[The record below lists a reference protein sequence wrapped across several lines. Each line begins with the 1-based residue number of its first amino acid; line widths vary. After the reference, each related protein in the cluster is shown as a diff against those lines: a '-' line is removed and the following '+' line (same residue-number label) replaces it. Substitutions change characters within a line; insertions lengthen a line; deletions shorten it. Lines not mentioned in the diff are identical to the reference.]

1 MNVSFAKKRF
11 AFRAAVAAAL
21 VLLIVAMSAVC
32 LSACNDDDGP
42 DPAAERAEAVNAL
55 KVNTLAALDAKWA
68 PGLTDADIISLHLE
82 RPGSY
87 IEAALWTEML
97 AEVVSA
103 SRLQTGKIRTAAEF
117 IASDEGRKL
126 FADAAGNLDS
136 AMELV
141 DALGL
146 TSEDVSE
153 LGFDLLC
160 AVVSETRAMYTEVAN
175 RLNAIK
181 DKVLG
186 AGNENIA
193 AAAERAERIVES
205 FGKDEASAA
214 ESVAQTL
221 KALGEAE
228 EGVKTVLA
236 FAYDTERIFG
246 TGESGAGLS
255 AIIGSAAEGEGALA
269 NVSEREM
276 FAWLD
281 GVLAGFEEFGKSMT
295 AEKIASVKAAL
306 ASVRECFQGFAQPVA
321 AVGDVMEWLR
331 VAESF
336 ADEIPT
342 IVSYALSACN
352 VIYERNAEDTYTYDF
367 VRKLRLLAEEEN
379 EELRTVNTYALG
391 AELFLSFAESH
402 DAAELKGWIR
412 DMAKEGTG
420 LKSAL
425 IYAFALMAAQAESD
439 GDVEV
444 TPDLVSMVSVLLT
457 EVFGSLMDET
467 WRKYV
472 LFPEKYENR
481 LRIVS
486 GLVISFAESVNEL
499 NAGGAQVDINV
510 SSSGPYDSEWYAEV
524 MRIREETIRNAGG
537 TDGDALADKAT
548 AVIGEYIDASYARL
562 DELRAAA
569 SVGYITDA
577 DSAEATKLAEEVQSN
592 PIFMVFAFFFMQ
604 K

>member
-1 MNVSFAKKRF
+1 MKAVFGTKKGADALRVLL
-11 AFRAAVAAAL
+11 AAVL
-21 VLLIVAMSAVC
+21 VVLLLASLCA
-32 LSACNDDDGP
+32 LAACNKNEP
-42 DPAAERAEAVNAL
+42 DPAKERADAVTRFETN
-55 KVNTLAALDAKWA
+55 VLAALGEDWTLDVPETLIYMPDCASYLEARRWVSLVAGVLSRSGLQTAK
-68 PGLTDADIISLHLE
+68 ISL
-82 RPGSY
+82 
-87 IEAALWTEML
+87 IADFAASEDGKRLL
-97 AEVVSA
+97 SDAANNADAVLGFVSA
-103 SRLQTGKIRTAAEF
+103 VGF
-117 IASDEGRKL
+117 
-126 FADAAGNLDS
+126 
-136 AMELV
+136 
-141 DALGL
+141 

-153 LGFDLLC
+153 VGFALLR
-160 AVVSETRAMYTEVAN
+160 AVVTDVRGLYIGLAEELEALKGSVVGDGQA
-175 RLNAIK
+175 
-181 DKVLG
+181 D
-186 AGNENIA
+186 IA
-193 AAAERAERIVES
+193 AATERAERVVAS
-205 FGKDEASAA
+205 FGDEDKAEESIADTVAALDEAK
-214 ESVAQTL
+214 EGIGTL
-221 KALGEAE
+221 F
-228 EGVKTVLA
+228 A
-236 FAYDTERIFG
+236 FAYDAERIFG
-246 TGESGAGLS
+246 TGESGEGLS
-255 AIIGSAAEGEGALA
+255 SVLGSVAGGSGALA
-269 NVSEREM
+269 GVSDGEM
-276 FAWLD
+276 LTWLD
-281 GVLAGFEEFGKSMT
+281 GVVSGLREFGASMT
-295 AEKIASVKAAL
+295 EEKTASVKAAL
-306 ASVRECFQGFAQPVA
+306 KSVRECFQGFAQPVA
-321 AVGDVMEWLR
+321 AVGDAMEWLR

-342 IVSYALSACN
+342 IVSYALSACD

-367 VRKLRLLAEEEN
+367 VHKLRLLAEEEN

-444 TPDLVSMVSVLLT
+444 TPDLVSMISVLLT

-569 SVGYITDA
+569 DVGYITDA
-577 DSAEATKLAEEVQSN
+577 DSAEATKLTEEVQSN

>member
-1 MNVSFAKKRF
+1 MGASFAKKRF

-55 KVNTLAALDAKWA
+55 RVNTLAALDAKWT
-68 PGLTDADIISLHLE
+68 PGLTDTEIIGLAS
-82 RPGSY
+82 PGSY

-160 AVVSETRAMYTEVAN
+160 TVVSETRAMYTEVAN

-246 TGESGAGLS
+246 TGESGEGLAGL
-255 AIIGSAAEGEGALA
+255 IGSAAEGEGALA

-306 ASVRECFQGFAQPVA
+306 ASVRECFQGFAQPVE
-321 AVGDVMEWLR
+321 VVRDVMEWLR
-331 VAESF
+331 GAEELLGEVPF
-336 ADEIPT
+336 LTGAIAAATD
-342 IVSYALSACN
+342 
-352 VIYERNAEDTYTYDF
+352 VIYERGEDEGYTYDF
-367 VRKLRLLAEEEN
+367 VRRLKLLAEEEDGTLADIN
-379 EELRTVNTYALG
+379 SYILAGEAI
-391 AELFLSFAESH
+391 LSFAE
-402 DAAELKGWIR
+402 DYGAQAVKDELKQLAENGGE
-412 DMAKEGTG
+412 MTS
-420 LKSAL
+420 LV
-425 IYAFALMAAQAESD
+425 IYAMALMFEASEQEGEDIEFTDDIAALA
-439 GDVEV
+439 VA
-444 TPDLVSMVSVLLT
+444 LLT
-457 EVFGSLMDET
+457 EVMGSATET
-467 WRKYV
+467 AWNNYV
-472 LFPEKYENR
+472 SDPEKYQNR
-481 LRIVS
+481 LRIFS
-486 GLVISFAESVNEL
+486 GMVLGFAEVLNE
-499 NAGGAQVDINV
+499 NIAAHGGTRVDINV
-510 SSSGPYDSEWYAEV
+510 TSDGPYTAEWYAEV
-524 MRIREETIRNAGG
+524 VRIRRETIERAG
-537 TDGDALADKAT
+537 TFTEGDALSSV
-548 AVIGEYIDASYARL
+548 AVGIIGEYVDKCYASLPDIERAVSAGWVEDAESEEAKL
-562 DELRAAA
+562 VTEMAAN
-569 SVGYITDA
+569 
-577 DSAEATKLAEEVQSN
+577 N
-592 PIFMVFAFFFMQ
+592 PIFMLLAMFM
-604 K
+604 

>member
-1 MNVSFAKKRF
+1 MKAVFGTKKGADALRVLL
-11 AFRAAVAAAL
+11 AAVL
-21 VLLIVAMSAVC
+21 VVLLLASLCA
-32 LSACNDDDGP
+32 LAACNKNEP
-42 DPAAERAEAVNAL
+42 DPAKERADAVTRL
-55 KVNTLAALDAKWA
+55 ETNTLAALGEDWTLDVPRETLIRMPDCASYLEARRWVSLVAGVLSRSGVQTAK
-68 PGLTDADIISLHLE
+68 ISL
-82 RPGSY
+82 
-87 IEAALWTEML
+87 IADFAASEDGKRLL
-97 AEVVSA
+97 SDAANNADAVLGFVSA
-103 SRLQTGKIRTAAEF
+103 VGF
-117 IASDEGRKL
+117 
-126 FADAAGNLDS
+126 
-136 AMELV
+136 
-141 DALGL
+141 

-153 LGFDLLC
+153 VGFALLR
-160 AVVSETRAMYTEVAN
+160 AVVTDVRELYVGLAEELEALKGSVVGDGQA
-175 RLNAIK
+175 
-181 DKVLG
+181 D
-186 AGNENIA
+186 IA
-193 AAAERAERIVES
+193 AATERAERVVAS
-205 FGKDEASAA
+205 FGDEDKAEESIADTVAALDEAK
-214 ESVAQTL
+214 EGIGTL
-221 KALGEAE
+221 F
-228 EGVKTVLA
+228 A
-236 FAYDTERIFG
+236 FAYDAERIFG
-246 TGESGAGLS
+246 TGESGEGLS
-255 AIIGSAAEGEGALA
+255 SVLGSAAGGSGALA
-269 NVSEREM
+269 GVSDGEM
-276 FAWLD
+276 LTWLD
-281 GVLAGFEEFGKSMT
+281 GVVSGLREFGASMT
-295 AEKIASVKAAL
+295 EEKTASVKAAL
-306 ASVRECFQGFAQPVA
+306 KSVRECFQGFAQPVA
-321 AVGDVMEWLR
+321 AVGDAMEWLR

-342 IVSYALSACN
+342 IVSYALSACD

-367 VRKLRLLAEEEN
+367 VHKLRLLAEEED

-391 AELFLSFAESH
+391 AELFLSFAKSH
-402 DAAELKGWIR
+402 NAAELKGWIR

-444 TPDLVSMVSVLLT
+444 TPDLVSMISVLLT

-467 WRKYV
+467 WRRYV

>member
-1 MNVSFAKKRF
+1 MKAVFGTKKGADALRVLL
-11 AFRAAVAAAL
+11 AAVL
-21 VLLIVAMSAVC
+21 VVLLLASLCA
-32 LSACNDDDGP
+32 LAACNKNEP
-42 DPAAERAEAVNAL
+42 DPAKERADAVTRL
-55 KVNTLAALDAKWA
+55 ETNTLAALGEDWTPDVPRETLIRMPDCASYLEARRWVSLVAEVLSRSGLQTAK
-68 PGLTDADIISLHLE
+68 ISL
-82 RPGSY
+82 
-87 IEAALWTEML
+87 IADFAASEDGKRLL
-97 AEVVSA
+97 SDAANNADAVLGFVSA
-103 SRLQTGKIRTAAEF
+103 VGF
-117 IASDEGRKL
+117 
-126 FADAAGNLDS
+126 
-136 AMELV
+136 
-141 DALGL
+141 

-153 LGFDLLC
+153 VGFELLR
-160 AVVSETRAMYTEVAN
+160 AVVTDVRELYVGLAEELEALKGSVVGDGQA
-175 RLNAIK
+175 
-181 DKVLG
+181 D
-186 AGNENIA
+186 IA
-193 AAAERAERIVES
+193 AATERAERVVAS
-205 FGKDEASAA
+205 FGDEDKAEESIADTVAALDEAK
-214 ESVAQTL
+214 EGIGTL
-221 KALGEAE
+221 F
-228 EGVKTVLA
+228 A
-236 FAYDTERIFG
+236 FAYDAERIFG
-246 TGESGAGLS
+246 TGESGEGLS
-255 AIIGSAAEGEGALA
+255 SVLGSAAGGSGALA
-269 NVSEREM
+269 GVSDGEM
-276 FAWLD
+276 LTWLD
-281 GVLAGFEEFGKSMT
+281 GMVSGLREFGASMT
-295 AEKIASVKAAL
+295 EEKTASVKAAL
-306 ASVRECFQGFAQPVA
+306 KSVRECFQGFAQPVA
-321 AVGDVMEWLR
+321 AVGDAMEWLR

-367 VRKLRLLAEEEN
+367 VHKLRLLAEEED

-391 AELFLSFAESH
+391 AELFLSFAERH

-444 TPDLVSMVSVLLT
+444 TPDLVSMISVLLT

-499 NAGGAQVDINV
+499 NAGGAQVEINV

-569 SVGYITDA
+569 GVGYITDA
-577 DSAEATKLAEEVQSN
+577 DSAEATRLAEEVQSN

>member
-1 MNVSFAKKRF
+1 MKAVFGTKKGADALRVLL
-11 AFRAAVAAAL
+11 AAVL
-21 VLLIVAMSAVC
+21 VVLLLASLCA
-32 LSACNDDDGP
+32 LAACNKNEP
-42 DPAAERAEAVNAL
+42 DPAKERADAVTGFETN
-55 KVNTLAALDAKWA
+55 VLAALGEDWTPDVPRETLIRMPDCASYLEARRWVSLVAGVLSRSGLQTAK
-68 PGLTDADIISLHLE
+68 ISL
-82 RPGSY
+82 
-87 IEAALWTEML
+87 IADFAASEDGKRLL
-97 AEVVSA
+97 SDAANNADAVLGFVSA
-103 SRLQTGKIRTAAEF
+103 VGF
-117 IASDEGRKL
+117 
-126 FADAAGNLDS
+126 
-136 AMELV
+136 
-141 DALGL
+141 

-153 LGFDLLC
+153 VGFELLR
-160 AVVSETRAMYTEVAN
+160 AVVTDVRELYIGLAEELEALKGSVVG
-175 RLNAIK
+175 
-181 DKVLG
+181 DG
-186 AGNENIA
+186 QDDIA
-193 AAAERAERIVES
+193 AATERAERVVAS
-205 FGKDEASAA
+205 FGDEDKAEESIADTVAALDEAK
-214 ESVAQTL
+214 EGIGTL
-221 KALGEAE
+221 F
-228 EGVKTVLA
+228 A
-236 FAYDTERIFG
+236 FAYDAERIFG
-246 TGESGAGLS
+246 TGESGEGLS
-255 AIIGSAAEGEGALA
+255 SVLGSVAGGSGALA
-269 NVSEREM
+269 GVSDGEM
-276 FAWLD
+276 LTWLD
-281 GVLAGFEEFGKSMT
+281 GMVSGLREFGASMT
-295 AEKIASVKAAL
+295 EEKTASVKAAL
-306 ASVRECFQGFAQPVA
+306 KSVRECFQGFAQPVA

-342 IVSYALSACN
+342 IVSYALSACD

-367 VRKLRLLAEEEN
+367 VHKLRLLAEEED

-548 AVIGEYIDASYARL
+548 AVIGEYIDASYARR

>member
-1 MNVSFAKKRF
+1 MKAVFGTKKGADALRVLL
-11 AFRAAVAAAL
+11 AAVL
-21 VLLIVAMSAVC
+21 VVLLLASLCA
-32 LSACNDDDGP
+32 LAACNKNEP
-42 DPAAERAEAVNAL
+42 DPAKERADAVTRLETN
-55 KVNTLAALDAKWA
+55 VLAALGEDWTPDVPRETLIRMPDCASYLEARRWVSLVAGVLSRSGLQTAK
-68 PGLTDADIISLHLE
+68 ISL
-82 RPGSY
+82 
-87 IEAALWTEML
+87 IADFAASEDGKRLL
-97 AEVVSA
+97 SDAANNADAVLGFVSA
-103 SRLQTGKIRTAAEF
+103 VGF
-117 IASDEGRKL
+117 
-126 FADAAGNLDS
+126 
-136 AMELV
+136 
-141 DALGL
+141 

-153 LGFDLLC
+153 VGFALLR
-160 AVVSETRAMYTEVAN
+160 AVVTDVRELYVGLAEELEALKGSVVGDGQA
-175 RLNAIK
+175 
-181 DKVLG
+181 D
-186 AGNENIA
+186 IA
-193 AAAERAERIVES
+193 AATERAERVVAS
-205 FGKDEASAA
+205 FGDEDKAEESIADTVAALDEAK
-214 ESVAQTL
+214 EGIGTL
-221 KALGEAE
+221 F
-228 EGVKTVLA
+228 A
-236 FAYDTERIFG
+236 FAYDAERIFG
-246 TGESGAGLS
+246 TGESGEGLS
-255 AIIGSAAEGEGALA
+255 SVLGSAAGGSGALA
-269 NVSEREM
+269 GVSDGEM
-276 FAWLD
+276 LTWLD
-281 GVLAGFEEFGKSMT
+281 GMVNGLREFGASMT
-295 AEKIASVKAAL
+295 EEKTASVKAAL
-306 ASVRECFQGFAQPVA
+306 KSVRECFQGFAQPVA

-342 IVSYALSACN
+342 IVSYALSACD

-367 VRKLRLLAEEEN
+367 VHKLRLLAEEED

-391 AELFLSFAESH
+391 AELFLSFAVSH

-444 TPDLVSMVSVLLT
+444 TPDLVSMISVLLT

-577 DSAEATKLAEEVQSN
+577 DSAEATKLVEEVQSN

>member
-1 MNVSFAKKRF
+1 MKAVFGTKKGADALRVLL
-11 AFRAAVAAAL
+11 AAVL
-21 VLLIVAMSAVC
+21 VVLLLASLCA
-32 LSACNDDDGP
+32 LAACNKNEP
-42 DPAAERAEAVNAL
+42 DPAKERADAVTRL
-55 KVNTLAALDAKWA
+55 ETNTLAALGEDWTPDVPRETLIRMPDCASYLEARRWVSLVAGVLSRSGVQTAK
-68 PGLTDADIISLHLE
+68 ISL
-82 RPGSY
+82 
-87 IEAALWTEML
+87 IADFAASEDGKRLL
-97 AEVVSA
+97 SDAANNADAVLGFVSA
-103 SRLQTGKIRTAAEF
+103 VGF
-117 IASDEGRKL
+117 
-126 FADAAGNLDS
+126 
-136 AMELV
+136 
-141 DALGL
+141 

-153 LGFDLLC
+153 VGFALLR
-160 AVVSETRAMYTEVAN
+160 AVVTDVRELYVGLAEELEALRGSVVGDGQA
-175 RLNAIK
+175 
-181 DKVLG
+181 D
-186 AGNENIA
+186 IA
-193 AAAERAERIVES
+193 AATERAERVVAS
-205 FGKDEASAA
+205 FGDEDKAEESIADTVAALDEAK
-214 ESVAQTL
+214 EGIGTL
-221 KALGEAE
+221 F
-228 EGVKTVLA
+228 A
-236 FAYDTERIFG
+236 FAYDAERIFG
-246 TGESGAGLS
+246 TGESGEGLS
-255 AIIGSAAEGEGALA
+255 SVLGSAAGGSGALA
-269 NVSEREM
+269 GVSDGEM
-276 FAWLD
+276 LTWLD
-281 GVLAGFEEFGKSMT
+281 GMVGGLREFGASMT
-295 AEKIASVKAAL
+295 EEKTASVKAAL
-306 ASVRECFQGFAQPVA
+306 KSVRECFQGFAQPVA

-342 IVSYALSACN
+342 IVSYALSACD

-367 VRKLRLLAEEEN
+367 VRKLRMLAEEED

-391 AELFLSFAESH
+391 AELFLSFAERH

-499 NAGGAQVDINV
+499 NAGGAQVEINV
-510 SSSGPYDSEWYAEV
+510 SSSGPYDPEWYAEV

>member
-1 MNVSFAKKRF
+1 MGASFAKKRF

-55 KVNTLAALDAKWA
+55 RVNTLAALDAKWA
-68 PGLTDADIISLHLE
+68 PGFTDAEIIGLAS
-82 RPGSY
+82 PGSY
-87 IEAALWTEML
+87 IEAVLWTEML

-117 IASDEGRKL
+117 IASDEGKKL
-126 FADAAGNLDS
+126 FADAEGNLDS

-193 AAAERAERIVES
+193 AAAERAERIVAS
-205 FGKDEASAA
+205 FGKDEATAA

-246 TGESGAGLS
+246 TGESGEGLS
-255 AIIGSAAEGEGALA
+255 SVLGSAAGGSGALA
-269 NVSEREM
+269 GVSDGEM
-276 FAWLD
+276 LTWLD
-281 GVLAGFEEFGKSMT
+281 GMVGGLREFGASMT
-295 AEKIASVKAAL
+295 EEKTASVKAAL
-306 ASVRECFQGFAQPVA
+306 KSVRECFQGFAQPVA

-342 IVSYALSACN
+342 IVSYALSACD

-367 VRKLRLLAEEEN
+367 VRKLRLLAEEED

-402 DAAELKGWIR
+402 NAAELKGWIR
-412 DMAKEGTG
+412 DMAKEGTD

-425 IYAFALMAAQAESD
+425 IYAFALMAAQAESE

-569 SVGYITDA
+569 DVGYITDA

>member
-1 MNVSFAKKRF
+1 MKAVFGTKKGADALRVLL
-11 AFRAAVAAAL
+11 AAVL
-21 VLLIVAMSAVC
+21 VVLLLASLCA
-32 LSACNDDDGP
+32 LAACNKNEP
-42 DPAAERAEAVNAL
+42 DPAKERADAVTRL
-55 KVNTLAALDAKWA
+55 ETNTLAALGEDWTPDVPRETLIRMPDCASYLEARRWVSLVAGVLSRSGLQTAK
-68 PGLTDADIISLHLE
+68 ISL
-82 RPGSY
+82 
-87 IEAALWTEML
+87 IADFAASEDGKRLL
-97 AEVVSA
+97 SDAANNADAVLGFVSA
-103 SRLQTGKIRTAAEF
+103 VGF
-117 IASDEGRKL
+117 
-126 FADAAGNLDS
+126 
-136 AMELV
+136 
-141 DALGL
+141 

-153 LGFDLLC
+153 VGFELLR
-160 AVVSETRAMYTEVAN
+160 AVVTDVRELYVGLAEELEALKGSVVGDGQA
-175 RLNAIK
+175 
-181 DKVLG
+181 D
-186 AGNENIA
+186 IA
-193 AAAERAERIVES
+193 AATERAERVVAS
-205 FGKDEASAA
+205 FGDEDKAEESIADTVAALDEAK
-214 ESVAQTL
+214 EGIGTL
-221 KALGEAE
+221 F
-228 EGVKTVLA
+228 A
-236 FAYDTERIFG
+236 FAYDAERIFG
-246 TGESGAGLS
+246 TGESGEGLS
-255 AIIGSAAEGEGALA
+255 SVLGSAAGGSGALA
-269 NVSEREM
+269 GVSDGEM
-276 FAWLD
+276 LTWLD
-281 GVLAGFEEFGKSMT
+281 GMVSGLREFGASMT
-295 AEKIASVKAAL
+295 EEKTASVKAAL
-306 ASVRECFQGFAQPVA
+306 KSVRECFQGFAQPVA

-367 VRKLRLLAEEEN
+367 VRKLRLLAEEED

-402 DAAELKGWIR
+402 NAAELKGWIR

-444 TPDLVSMVSVLLT
+444 TPDLVSMISVLLT

-524 MRIREETIRNAGG
+524 MRIREETTRNAGG

-577 DSAEATKLAEEVQSN
+577 DSAEATKLTEEVQSN

>member
-1 MNVSFAKKRF
+1 MKAVFGTKKGAD
-11 AFRAAVAAAL
+11 AFRVLLAAVL
-21 VLLIVAMSAVC
+21 VVLLLASLCA
-32 LSACNDDDGP
+32 LAACNKNEP
-42 DPAAERAEAVNAL
+42 DPAKERADAVTRL
-55 KVNTLAALDAKWA
+55 ETNTLAALGEGWTPDVPHETLIRMPDCASYLEARRWVSLVAEVLSRSGLQTAK
-68 PGLTDADIISLHLE
+68 ISL
-82 RPGSY
+82 
-87 IEAALWTEML
+87 IADFAASEDGKRLL
-97 AEVVSA
+97 SDAANNADAVLGFVSA
-103 SRLQTGKIRTAAEF
+103 VGF
-117 IASDEGRKL
+117 
-126 FADAAGNLDS
+126 
-136 AMELV
+136 
-141 DALGL
+141 

-153 LGFDLLC
+153 VGFALLR
-160 AVVSETRAMYTEVAN
+160 AVVTDVRELYVGLAEELEALKGSVIGDGQA
-175 RLNAIK
+175 
-181 DKVLG
+181 D
-186 AGNENIA
+186 IA
-193 AAAERAERIVES
+193 AATERAERVVAS
-205 FGKDEASAA
+205 FGDEDKAEESIADTVAALDEAK
-214 ESVAQTL
+214 EGIGTL
-221 KALGEAE
+221 F
-228 EGVKTVLA
+228 A
-236 FAYDTERIFG
+236 FAYDAERIFG
-246 TGESGAGLS
+246 TGESGEGLS
-255 AIIGSAAEGEGALA
+255 SVLGSAAGGSGALA
-269 NVSEREM
+269 GVSDGEM
-276 FAWLD
+276 LTWLD
-281 GVLAGFEEFGKSMT
+281 GVVSGLREFGASMT
-295 AEKIASVKAAL
+295 EEKTASVKAAL
-306 ASVRECFQGFAQPVA
+306 KSVRECFAGSAQPVGVVSDA
-321 AVGDVMEWLR
+321 MEWLR

-342 IVSYALSACN
+342 IVSYALSACD

-367 VRKLRLLAEEEN
+367 VRKLRLLAEEED

-425 IYAFALMAAQAESD
+425 IYAFALMAAQAESE

>member
-1 MNVSFAKKRF
+1 MKAVFGTKKSADALRVLL
-11 AFRAAVAAAL
+11 AAVL
-21 VLLIVAMSAVC
+21 VVLLLASLCA
-32 LSACNDDDGP
+32 LAACNKNEP
-42 DPAAERAEAVNAL
+42 DPAKERADAVTRL
-55 KVNTLAALDAKWA
+55 ETNTLAALGENWTPDVPRETLIRMPDCASYLEARRWVSLVAGVLSRSGVQTAK
-68 PGLTDADIISLHLE
+68 ISL
-82 RPGSY
+82 
-87 IEAALWTEML
+87 IADFAASEDGKRLL
-97 AEVVSA
+97 SDAANNADAVLGFVSA
-103 SRLQTGKIRTAAEF
+103 VGF
-117 IASDEGRKL
+117 
-126 FADAAGNLDS
+126 
-136 AMELV
+136 
-141 DALGL
+141 

-153 LGFDLLC
+153 VGFALLR
-160 AVVSETRAMYTEVAN
+160 AVVTDVRELYVGLAEELEALKGSVVGDGQA
-175 RLNAIK
+175 
-181 DKVLG
+181 D
-186 AGNENIA
+186 IA
-193 AAAERAERIVES
+193 AATERAERVVAS
-205 FGKDEASAA
+205 FGDEDKAEESIADTVAALDEAK
-214 ESVAQTL
+214 EGIGTL
-221 KALGEAE
+221 F
-228 EGVKTVLA
+228 A
-236 FAYDTERIFG
+236 FAYDAERIFG
-246 TGESGAGLS
+246 TGESGEGLS
-255 AIIGSAAEGEGALA
+255 SVLGSAAGGSGALA
-269 NVSEREM
+269 GVSDGEM
-276 FAWLD
+276 LTWLD
-281 GVLAGFEEFGKSMT
+281 GMVGGLREFGASMT
-295 AEKIASVKAAL
+295 EEKTASVKAAL
-306 ASVRECFQGFAQPVA
+306 KSVRECFQGFAQPVA
-321 AVGDVMEWLR
+321 AVGDAMEWLR

-342 IVSYALSACN
+342 IVSYALSACD

-367 VRKLRLLAEEEN
+367 VHKLRLLAEEED

-391 AELFLSFAESH
+391 AELFLSFAVSH

-444 TPDLVSMVSVLLT
+444 TPDLVSMISVLLT

-537 TDGDALADKAT
+537 TDGEALADKAT

>member
-1 MNVSFAKKRF
+1 MKAVFGTKKGADALRVLL
-11 AFRAAVAAAL
+11 AAVL
-21 VLLIVAMSAVC
+21 VVLLLASLCA
-32 LSACNDDDGP
+32 LAACNKNKP
-42 DPAAERAEAVNAL
+42 DPAKERADAVTRL
-55 KVNTLAALDAKWA
+55 ETNTLAALGEGWTPDVPRETLIRMPDCASYLEARRWVSLVAGVLSRSGLQTAK
-68 PGLTDADIISLHLE
+68 ISL
-82 RPGSY
+82 
-87 IEAALWTEML
+87 IADFAASEDGKRLL
-97 AEVVSA
+97 SDAANNADAVLGFVSA
-103 SRLQTGKIRTAAEF
+103 VGF
-117 IASDEGRKL
+117 
-126 FADAAGNLDS
+126 
-136 AMELV
+136 
-141 DALGL
+141 

-153 LGFDLLC
+153 VGFALLR
-160 AVVSETRAMYTEVAN
+160 AVVTDVRELYVGLAEELEALKGSVVG
-175 RLNAIK
+175 
-181 DKVLG
+181 DG
-186 AGNENIA
+186 QDDIA
-193 AAAERAERIVES
+193 AATERAERVVAS
-205 FGKDEASAA
+205 FGDEDKAEESIADTVAALDEAK
-214 ESVAQTL
+214 EGIGTL
-221 KALGEAE
+221 F
-228 EGVKTVLA
+228 A
-236 FAYDTERIFG
+236 FAYDAERIFG
-246 TGESGAGLS
+246 TGESGEGLS
-255 AIIGSAAEGEGALA
+255 SVLGSAAGGSGALA
-269 NVSEREM
+269 GVSDGEM
-276 FAWLD
+276 LTWLD
-281 GVLAGFEEFGKSMT
+281 GMVSGLREFGASMT
-295 AEKIASVKAAL
+295 EEKTASVKAAL
-306 ASVRECFQGFAQPVA
+306 KSVRECFQGFAQPVA

-367 VRKLRLLAEEEN
+367 VHKLRLLAEEED

-391 AELFLSFAESH
+391 AELFLSFADSH
-402 DAAELKGWIR
+402 NAAELKGWIR
-412 DMAKEGTG
+412 GMAKEGTG

-425 IYAFALMAAQAESD
+425 IYAFALMAAQAESE

>member
-1 MNVSFAKKRF
+1 MKAVFGTKKGADALRVLL
-11 AFRAAVAAAL
+11 AAVL
-21 VLLIVAMSAVC
+21 VVLLLASLCA
-32 LSACNDDDGP
+32 LAACNKNEP
-42 DPAAERAEAVNAL
+42 DPAKERADAVTRL
-55 KVNTLAALDAKWA
+55 ETNTLAALGEGWTPDVPRETLIRMPDCASYLEARRWV
-68 PGLTDADIISLHLE
+68 SLVAGVL
-82 RPGSY
+82 
-87 IEAALWTEML
+87 
-97 AEVVSA
+97 
-103 SRLQTGKIRTAAEF
+103 SRSGLQTAKIGLIADFAASEDGKRLLSDAANN
-117 IASDEGRKL
+117 
-126 FADAAGNLDS
+126 ADAALGFVS
-136 AMELV
+136 AV
-141 DALGL
+141 GF

-153 LGFDLLC
+153 VGFELLR
-160 AVVSETRAMYTEVAN
+160 AVVTDVRELYVGLAEELEALKGSVVGDGQA
-175 RLNAIK
+175 
-181 DKVLG
+181 D
-186 AGNENIA
+186 IA
-193 AAAERAERIVES
+193 AATERAERVVAS
-205 FGKDEASAA
+205 FGDEDKAEESIADTVAALDEAK
-214 ESVAQTL
+214 EGIGTL
-221 KALGEAE
+221 F
-228 EGVKTVLA
+228 A
-236 FAYDTERIFG
+236 FAYDAERIFG
-246 TGESGAGLS
+246 TGESGEGLS
-255 AIIGSAAEGEGALA
+255 SVLGSAAGGSGALA
-269 NVSEREM
+269 GVSDGEM
-276 FAWLD
+276 LTWLD
-281 GVLAGFEEFGKSMT
+281 GMVSGLREFGASMT
-295 AEKIASVKAAL
+295 EEKTASVKAAL
-306 ASVRECFQGFAQPVA
+306 KSVRECFQGFAQPVA

-342 IVSYALSACN
+342 IVSYALSACD

-367 VRKLRLLAEEEN
+367 VHKLRLLAEEEN

-391 AELFLSFAESH
+391 AELFLSFAENH

-444 TPDLVSMVSVLLT
+444 TPDLVSMISVLLT

-499 NAGGAQVDINV
+499 NAGGAQVEINV

>member
-1 MNVSFAKKRF
+1 MKAVFGTKKGADALRVML
-11 AFRAAVAAAL
+11 AAVL
-21 VLLIVAMSAVC
+21 VVLLLASLCA
-32 LSACNDDDGP
+32 LAACNKNEP
-42 DPAAERAEAVNAL
+42 DPAKERADAVTRL
-55 KVNTLAALDAKWA
+55 ETNTLAALGEGWTPDVPRETLIRMPDCASYLEARRWVSLVAEVLSRSGLQTAK
-68 PGLTDADIISLHLE
+68 ISL
-82 RPGSY
+82 
-87 IEAALWTEML
+87 IADFAASEDGKRLL
-97 AEVVSA
+97 SDAANNADAVLGFVSA
-103 SRLQTGKIRTAAEF
+103 VGF
-117 IASDEGRKL
+117 
-126 FADAAGNLDS
+126 
-136 AMELV
+136 
-141 DALGL
+141 

-153 LGFDLLC
+153 VGFALLR
-160 AVVSETRAMYTEVAN
+160 AVVTDVRELYVGLAEELEALRGSVVGDGQA
-175 RLNAIK
+175 
-181 DKVLG
+181 D
-186 AGNENIA
+186 IA
-193 AAAERAERIVES
+193 AATERAERVVAS
-205 FGKDEASAA
+205 FGDEDKAEESIADTVAALDEAK
-214 ESVAQTL
+214 EGIGTL
-221 KALGEAE
+221 F
-228 EGVKTVLA
+228 A
-236 FAYDTERIFG
+236 FAYDAERIFG
-246 TGESGAGLS
+246 TGESGEGLS
-255 AIIGSAAEGEGALA
+255 SILGSAAGGSGALA
-269 NVSEREM
+269 GVSDGEM
-276 FAWLD
+276 LTWLD
-281 GVLAGFEEFGKSMT
+281 GMVGGLREFGASMT
-295 AEKIASVKAAL
+295 EEKTASVKAAL
-306 ASVRECFQGFAQPVA
+306 KSVRECFQGFAQPVA
-321 AVGDVMEWLR
+321 AVGDAMEWLR

-342 IVSYALSACN
+342 IVSYALSACD
-352 VIYERNAEDTYTYDF
+352 VIYERNAEGTYDF
-367 VRKLRLLAEEEN
+367 VRKLRLLAGEED

-391 AELFLSFAESH
+391 AELFLSFAERH

-444 TPDLVSMVSVLLT
+444 TPDLVSMISVLLT

-499 NAGGAQVDINV
+499 NAGGAQVEINV

-577 DSAEATKLAEEVQSN
+577 DSAEATKLVEEVQSN

>member
-1 MNVSFAKKRF
+1 MKAVFGTKKGADALRVLL
-11 AFRAAVAAAL
+11 AAVL
-21 VLLIVAMSAVC
+21 VVLLLASLCA
-32 LSACNDDDGP
+32 LAACNKNEP
-42 DPAAERAEAVNAL
+42 DPAKERADAVTRL
-55 KVNTLAALDAKWA
+55 ETNTLAALGEGWTPDVPREKLIRMPDCASYLEARRWVSLVAGVLSRSGLQTAK
-68 PGLTDADIISLHLE
+68 ISL
-82 RPGSY
+82 
-87 IEAALWTEML
+87 IADFAASEDGKRLL
-97 AEVVSA
+97 SDAANNADAVLGFVSA
-103 SRLQTGKIRTAAEF
+103 VGF
-117 IASDEGRKL
+117 
-126 FADAAGNLDS
+126 
-136 AMELV
+136 
-141 DALGL
+141 

-153 LGFDLLC
+153 VGFALLR
-160 AVVSETRAMYTEVAN
+160 AVVTDVRELYVGLAEELEALKGSVVGDGQA
-175 RLNAIK
+175 
-181 DKVLG
+181 D
-186 AGNENIA
+186 IA
-193 AAAERAERIVES
+193 AATERAERVVAS
-205 FGKDEASAA
+205 FGDEDKAEESIADTVAALDEAK
-214 ESVAQTL
+214 EGIGTL
-221 KALGEAE
+221 F
-228 EGVKTVLA
+228 A
-236 FAYDTERIFG
+236 FAYDAERIFG
-246 TGESGAGLS
+246 TGESGEGLS
-255 AIIGSAAEGEGALA
+255 SVLGSAAGGSGALA
-269 NVSEREM
+269 GVSDGEM
-276 FAWLD
+276 LTWLD
-281 GVLAGFEEFGKSMT
+281 GMVSGLREFGASMT
-295 AEKIASVKAAL
+295 EEKTASVKAAL
-306 ASVRECFQGFAQPVA
+306 KSVRECFQGFAQPVA
-321 AVGDVMEWLR
+321 AVGDAMEWLR

-342 IVSYALSACN
+342 IVSYALSACD
-352 VIYERNAEDTYTYDF
+352 VIYERNAEGTYDF
-367 VRKLRLLAEEEN
+367 VRKLRLLAEEED

-425 IYAFALMAAQAESD
+425 IYAFALMAAQAESE

-444 TPDLVSMVSVLLT
+444 TPDLVSMISVLLT

-499 NAGGAQVDINV
+499 NAGGAQVEINV

-548 AVIGEYIDASYARL
+548 AVIGEYIDASYARR

-577 DSAEATKLAEEVQSN
+577 DSAEATKLVEEVQSN

>member
-42 DPAAERAEAVNAL
+42 DPVAERAEAVNAL

-68 PGLTDADIISLHLE
+68 PGLTDTEIIGLAS
-82 RPGSY
+82 PGSY
-87 IEAALWTEML
+87 IEATLWTEML

-175 RLNAIK
+175 RLNVIK

-205 FGKDEASAA
+205 FGKDEATAA

-246 TGESGAGLS
+246 TGESGAGL
-255 AIIGSAAEGEGALA
+255 AGLIGSAAEGEGALA

-321 AVGDVMEWLR
+321 AVGDMMEWLR

-342 IVSYALSACN
+342 IVSYALSACD

-367 VRKLRLLAEEEN
+367 VHKLRLLAEEEN

-391 AELFLSFAESH
+391 AELFLSFAVSH

-425 IYAFALMAAQAESD
+425 IYAFALMAAQAESE

>member
-1 MNVSFAKKRF
+1 MKAVFGTKKGADALRVL
-11 AFRAAVAAAL
+11 RAAVL
-21 VLLIVAMSAVC
+21 VVLLLASLCA
-32 LSACNDDDGP
+32 LAACNKNEP
-42 DPAAERAEAVNAL
+42 DPAKERADAVTRL
-55 KVNTLAALDAKWA
+55 ETNTLAALGEDWTPDVPRETLIRMPDCASYLEARRWVSLVAGVLSRSGLQTAK
-68 PGLTDADIISLHLE
+68 ISL
-82 RPGSY
+82 
-87 IEAALWTEML
+87 IADFAASEDGKRLL
-97 AEVVSA
+97 SDAANNADAVLGFVSA
-103 SRLQTGKIRTAAEF
+103 VGF
-117 IASDEGRKL
+117 
-126 FADAAGNLDS
+126 
-136 AMELV
+136 
-141 DALGL
+141 

-153 LGFDLLC
+153 VGFALLR
-160 AVVSETRAMYTEVAN
+160 AVVTDVRGLYIGLAEELEALKGSVVG
-175 RLNAIK
+175 
-181 DKVLG
+181 DG
-186 AGNENIA
+186 QDDIA
-193 AAAERAERIVES
+193 AATERAERVVAS
-205 FGKDEASAA
+205 FGDEDKAEESIADTVAALDEAKEGIS
-214 ESVAQTL
+214 TL
-221 KALGEAE
+221 F
-228 EGVKTVLA
+228 A
-236 FAYDTERIFG
+236 FAYDAERIFG
-246 TGESGAGLS
+246 TGESGEGLS
-255 AIIGSAAEGEGALA
+255 SVLGSAAGGSGALA
-269 NVSEREM
+269 GVSDGEM
-276 FAWLD
+276 LTWLD
-281 GVLAGFEEFGKSMT
+281 GMVSGLREFGASMT
-295 AEKIASVKAAL
+295 EEKTASVKAAL
-306 ASVRECFQGFAQPVA
+306 KSVRECFQGFAQPVA
-321 AVGDVMEWLR
+321 AVGDAMEWLR

-367 VRKLRLLAEEEN
+367 VRKLRLLAEEEDD
-379 EELRTVNTYALG
+379 ELRTVNTYALG

-402 DAAELKGWIR
+402 NAAELKGWIR

-444 TPDLVSMVSVLLT
+444 TPDLVSMISVLLT

-499 NAGGAQVDINV
+499 NAGGAQVEINV

>member
-1 MNVSFAKKRF
+1 MKAVFGTKKGADALRVLL
-11 AFRAAVAAAL
+11 AAVL
-21 VLLIVAMSAVC
+21 VVLLLASLCA
-32 LSACNDDDGP
+32 LAACNKNEP
-42 DPAAERAEAVNAL
+42 DPAKERADAVTRL
-55 KVNTLAALDAKWA
+55 ETNTLAALGEGWTPDVPRETLIRMPDCASYLEARRWVSLVAGVLSRSGLQTAK
-68 PGLTDADIISLHLE
+68 ISL
-82 RPGSY
+82 
-87 IEAALWTEML
+87 IADFAASEDGKRLL
-97 AEVVSA
+97 SDAANNADAVLGFVSA
-103 SRLQTGKIRTAAEF
+103 VGF
-117 IASDEGRKL
+117 
-126 FADAAGNLDS
+126 
-136 AMELV
+136 
-141 DALGL
+141 

-153 LGFDLLC
+153 VGFALLR
-160 AVVSETRAMYTEVAN
+160 AVVTDVRELYVGLAEELEALKGSVVGDGQA
-175 RLNAIK
+175 
-181 DKVLG
+181 D
-186 AGNENIA
+186 IA
-193 AAAERAERIVES
+193 AATERAERVVAS
-205 FGKDEASAA
+205 FGDEDKAEESIADTVAALDEAK
-214 ESVAQTL
+214 EGIGTL
-221 KALGEAE
+221 F
-228 EGVKTVLA
+228 A
-236 FAYDTERIFG
+236 FAYDAERIFG
-246 TGESGAGLS
+246 TGESGEGLS
-255 AIIGSAAEGEGALA
+255 SVLGSAAGGSGALA
-269 NVSEREM
+269 GVSDGEM
-276 FAWLD
+276 LTWLD
-281 GVLAGFEEFGKSMT
+281 GMVSGLREFGASMT
-295 AEKIASVKAAL
+295 EEKTASVKAAL
-306 ASVRECFQGFAQPVA
+306 KSVRECFQGFAQPVA

-342 IVSYALSACN
+342 IVSYALSACD
-352 VIYERNAEDTYTYDF
+352 VIYERNAEGTYDF
-367 VRKLRLLAEEEN
+367 VHKLRLLAEEED

-577 DSAEATKLAEEVQSN
+577 DSAEATRLAEEVQSN

>member
-1 MNVSFAKKRF
+1 MKAVFGTKKGADALRVLL
-11 AFRAAVAAAL
+11 AAVL
-21 VLLIVAMSAVC
+21 VVLLLASLCA
-32 LSACNDDDGP
+32 LAACNKNEP
-42 DPAAERAEAVNAL
+42 DPAKERADAVTRL
-55 KVNTLAALDAKWA
+55 ETNTLAALGEGWTPDVPRETLIRMPDCASYLEARRWVSLVAEVLSRSGLQTAK
-68 PGLTDADIISLHLE
+68 ISL
-82 RPGSY
+82 
-87 IEAALWTEML
+87 IADFAASEDGKRLL
-97 AEVVSA
+97 SDAANNADAVLGFVSA
-103 SRLQTGKIRTAAEF
+103 VGF
-117 IASDEGRKL
+117 
-126 FADAAGNLDS
+126 
-136 AMELV
+136 
-141 DALGL
+141 

-153 LGFDLLC
+153 VGFALLR
-160 AVVSETRAMYTEVAN
+160 AVVTDVRELYVGLAEELEALRGSVVGDGQA
-175 RLNAIK
+175 
-181 DKVLG
+181 D
-186 AGNENIA
+186 IA
-193 AAAERAERIVES
+193 AATERAERVVAS
-205 FGKDEASAA
+205 FGDEDKAEESIADTVAALDEAK
-214 ESVAQTL
+214 EGIGTL
-221 KALGEAE
+221 F
-228 EGVKTVLA
+228 A
-236 FAYDTERIFG
+236 FAYDAERIFG
-246 TGESGAGLS
+246 TGESGEGLS
-255 AIIGSAAEGEGALA
+255 SILGSAAGGSGALA
-269 NVSEREM
+269 GVSDGEM
-276 FAWLD
+276 LTWLD
-281 GVLAGFEEFGKSMT
+281 GMVSGLREFGASMT
-295 AEKIASVKAAL
+295 EEKTASVKAAL
-306 ASVRECFQGFAQPVA
+306 KSVRECFQGFAQPVA
-321 AVGDVMEWLR
+321 AVGDAMEWLR

-342 IVSYALSACN
+342 IVSYALSACD
-352 VIYERNAEDTYTYDF
+352 VIYERNAEGTYDF
-367 VRKLRLLAEEEN
+367 VHKLRLLAEEED

-402 DAAELKGWIR
+402 NAAELKGWIR

-444 TPDLVSMVSVLLT
+444 TPDLVSMISVLLT

-499 NAGGAQVDINV
+499 NAGGAQVEINV

-577 DSAEATKLAEEVQSN
+577 DSAEATKLVEEVQSN

>member
-1 MNVSFAKKRF
+1 MKAVFGTKKGADALRVLL
-11 AFRAAVAAAL
+11 AAVL
-21 VLLIVAMSAVC
+21 VVLLLASLCA
-32 LSACNDDDGP
+32 LAACNKNEP
-42 DPAAERAEAVNAL
+42 DPAKERADAVTGFET
-55 KVNTLAALDAKWA
+55 NTLAALGENWTPDVPRETLIRMPDCASYLEARRWVSLVAGVLSRSGVQTAKIGLIADFAASEDGKRLLSDAA
-68 PGLTDADIISLHLE
+68 NNADAVL
-82 RPGSY
+82 GF
-87 IEAALWTEML
+87 
-97 AEVVSA
+97 VSA
-103 SRLQTGKIRTAAEF
+103 VGF
-117 IASDEGRKL
+117 
-126 FADAAGNLDS
+126 
-136 AMELV
+136 
-141 DALGL
+141 

-153 LGFDLLC
+153 VGFALLR
-160 AVVSETRAMYTEVAN
+160 AVVTDVRELYVGLAEELEALKGSVVGDGQA
-175 RLNAIK
+175 
-181 DKVLG
+181 D
-186 AGNENIA
+186 IA
-193 AAAERAERIVES
+193 AATERAERVVAS
-205 FGKDEASAA
+205 FGDEDKAEESIADTVAALDEAK
-214 ESVAQTL
+214 EGIGTL
-221 KALGEAE
+221 F
-228 EGVKTVLA
+228 A
-236 FAYDTERIFG
+236 FAYDAERIFG
-246 TGESGAGLS
+246 TGESGEGLS
-255 AIIGSAAEGEGALA
+255 SVLGSAAGGSGALA
-269 NVSEREM
+269 GVSDGEM
-276 FAWLD
+276 LTWLD
-281 GVLAGFEEFGKSMT
+281 GMVSGLREFGASMT
-295 AEKIASVKAAL
+295 EEKTASVKAAL
-306 ASVRECFQGFAQPVA
+306 KSVRECFQGFAQPVA

-342 IVSYALSACN
+342 IVSYALSTCD

-367 VRKLRLLAEEEN
+367 VRKLRLLAEEED

-391 AELFLSFAESH
+391 AELFLSFAVSH

-425 IYAFALMAAQAESD
+425 IYAFALMAAQAESE

-569 SVGYITDA
+569 DVGYITDA

>member
-1 MNVSFAKKRF
+1 MKAVFGTKKGADALRVML
-11 AFRAAVAAAL
+11 AAVL
-21 VLLIVAMSAVC
+21 VVLLLASLCA
-32 LSACNDDDGP
+32 LAACNKNEP
-42 DPAAERAEAVNAL
+42 DPAKERADAVTRL
-55 KVNTLAALDAKWA
+55 ETNTLAALGEGWTPDVPRETLIRMPDCASYLEARRWVSLVAEVLSRSGLQTAK
-68 PGLTDADIISLHLE
+68 ISL
-82 RPGSY
+82 
-87 IEAALWTEML
+87 IADFAASEDGKRLL
-97 AEVVSA
+97 SDAANNADAVLGFVSA
-103 SRLQTGKIRTAAEF
+103 VGF
-117 IASDEGRKL
+117 
-126 FADAAGNLDS
+126 
-136 AMELV
+136 
-141 DALGL
+141 

-153 LGFDLLC
+153 VGFALLR
-160 AVVSETRAMYTEVAN
+160 AVVTDVRELYVGLAEELEALRGSVVGDGQA
-175 RLNAIK
+175 
-181 DKVLG
+181 D
-186 AGNENIA
+186 IA
-193 AAAERAERIVES
+193 AATERAERVVAS
-205 FGKDEASAA
+205 FGDEDKAEESIADTVAALDEAK
-214 ESVAQTL
+214 EGIGTL
-221 KALGEAE
+221 F
-228 EGVKTVLA
+228 A
-236 FAYDTERIFG
+236 FAYDAERIFG
-246 TGESGAGLS
+246 TGESGEGLS
-255 AIIGSAAEGEGALA
+255 SILGSAAGGSGALA
-269 NVSEREM
+269 GVSDGEM
-276 FAWLD
+276 LTWLD
-281 GVLAGFEEFGKSMT
+281 GMVSGLREFGASMT
-295 AEKIASVKAAL
+295 EEKTASVKAAL
-306 ASVRECFQGFAQPVA
+306 KSVRECFQGFAQPVA
-321 AVGDVMEWLR
+321 AVGDAMEWLR

-342 IVSYALSACN
+342 IVSYALSACD
-352 VIYERNAEDTYTYDF
+352 VIYERNAEGTYDF
-367 VRKLRLLAEEEN
+367 VHKLRLLAEEED

-391 AELFLSFAESH
+391 AELFLSFAERH

-444 TPDLVSMVSVLLT
+444 TPDLVSMISVLLT

-577 DSAEATKLAEEVQSN
+577 DSAEATKLVEEVQSN

>member
-1 MNVSFAKKRF
+1 MKAVFGTKKGADALRVLL
-11 AFRAAVAAAL
+11 AAVL
-21 VLLIVAMSAVC
+21 VVLLLASLCA
-32 LSACNDDDGP
+32 LAACNKNEP
-42 DPAAERAEAVNAL
+42 DPAKERADAVTRL
-55 KVNTLAALDAKWA
+55 ETNTLAALGEGWTPDVPRETLIRMPDCASYLEARRWVSLVAGVLSRSGLQTAK
-68 PGLTDADIISLHLE
+68 ISL
-82 RPGSY
+82 
-87 IEAALWTEML
+87 IADFAASEDGKRLL
-97 AEVVSA
+97 SDAANNADAVLGFVSA
-103 SRLQTGKIRTAAEF
+103 VGF
-117 IASDEGRKL
+117 
-126 FADAAGNLDS
+126 
-136 AMELV
+136 
-141 DALGL
+141 

-153 LGFDLLC
+153 VGFELLR
-160 AVVSETRAMYTEVAN
+160 AVVTDVRELYVGLAEELEALKGSVVGDGQA
-175 RLNAIK
+175 
-181 DKVLG
+181 D
-186 AGNENIA
+186 IA
-193 AAAERAERIVES
+193 AATERAERVVAS
-205 FGKDEASAA
+205 FGDEDKAEESIADTVAALDEAK
-214 ESVAQTL
+214 EGIGTL
-221 KALGEAE
+221 F
-228 EGVKTVLA
+228 A
-236 FAYDTERIFG
+236 FAYDAERIFG
-246 TGESGAGLS
+246 TGESGEGLS
-255 AIIGSAAEGEGALA
+255 SVLGSAAGGSGALA
-269 NVSEREM
+269 GVSDGEM
-276 FAWLD
+276 LTWLD
-281 GVLAGFEEFGKSMT
+281 GMVSGLREFGASMT
-295 AEKIASVKAAL
+295 EEKTASVKAAL
-306 ASVRECFQGFAQPVA
+306 KSVRECFQGFAQPVA
-321 AVGDVMEWLR
+321 AVGDAMEWLR

-342 IVSYALSACN
+342 IVSYALSACD
-352 VIYERNAEDTYTYDF
+352 VIYERNAEGTYTF

-402 DAAELKGWIR
+402 NAAELKGWIR

-425 IYAFALMAAQAESD
+425 IYAFALMAAQAESE

>member
-1 MNVSFAKKRF
+1 MKAVFGTKKGADALRVML
-11 AFRAAVAAAL
+11 AAVL
-21 VLLIVAMSAVC
+21 VVLLLASLCA
-32 LSACNDDDGP
+32 LAACNKNEP
-42 DPAAERAEAVNAL
+42 DPAKERADAVTRL
-55 KVNTLAALDAKWA
+55 ETNTLAALGEGWTPDVPRETLIRMPDCASYLEARRWVSLVAEVLSRSGLQTAK
-68 PGLTDADIISLHLE
+68 ISL
-82 RPGSY
+82 
-87 IEAALWTEML
+87 IADFAASEDGKRLL
-97 AEVVSA
+97 SDAANNADAVLGFVSA
-103 SRLQTGKIRTAAEF
+103 VGF
-117 IASDEGRKL
+117 
-126 FADAAGNLDS
+126 
-136 AMELV
+136 
-141 DALGL
+141 

-153 LGFDLLC
+153 VGFALLR
-160 AVVSETRAMYTEVAN
+160 AVVTDVRELYVGLAEELEALKGSVVGDGQA
-175 RLNAIK
+175 
-181 DKVLG
+181 D
-186 AGNENIA
+186 IA
-193 AAAERAERIVES
+193 AATERAERVVAS
-205 FGKDEASAA
+205 FGDED
-214 ESVAQTL
+214 
-221 KALGEAE
+221 KAE
-228 EGVKTVLA
+228 ESIADTVAALDAAKEGIGTLFA
-236 FAYDTERIFG
+236 FAYDAERIFG
-246 TGESGAGLS
+246 TGESGEGLS
-255 AIIGSAAEGEGALA
+255 SILGSAAGGSGALA
-269 NVSEREM
+269 GVSDGEM
-276 FAWLD
+276 LTWLD
-281 GVLAGFEEFGKSMT
+281 GMVSGLREFGASMT
-295 AEKIASVKAAL
+295 EEKTASVKAAL
-306 ASVRECFQGFAQPVA
+306 KSVRECFQGFAQPVA
-321 AVGDVMEWLR
+321 AVGDAMEWLR

-342 IVSYALSACN
+342 IVSYALSACD
-352 VIYERNAEDTYTYDF
+352 VIYERNAEGTYDF
-367 VRKLRLLAEEEN
+367 VHKLRLLAEEED

-402 DAAELKGWIR
+402 NAAELKGWIR

-444 TPDLVSMVSVLLT
+444 TPDLVSMISVLLT

-499 NAGGAQVDINV
+499 NAGGAQVEINV

-577 DSAEATKLAEEVQSN
+577 DSAEATKLVEEVQSN

>member
-1 MNVSFAKKRF
+1 MKAVFGTKKGADALRVLL
-11 AFRAAVAAAL
+11 AAVL
-21 VLLIVAMSAVC
+21 VVLLLASLFTLA
-32 LSACNDDDGP
+32 ACNKNEP
-42 DPAAERAEAVNAL
+42 DPAKERADAVTRLETN
-55 KVNTLAALDAKWA
+55 VLAALGEDWTPDVPRETLIRMPDCASYLEARRWVSLVAGVLSRSGLQTAK
-68 PGLTDADIISLHLE
+68 ISL
-82 RPGSY
+82 
-87 IEAALWTEML
+87 IADFAASEDGKRLL
-97 AEVVSA
+97 SDAANNADAVLGFVSA
-103 SRLQTGKIRTAAEF
+103 VGF
-117 IASDEGRKL
+117 
-126 FADAAGNLDS
+126 
-136 AMELV
+136 
-141 DALGL
+141 

-153 LGFDLLC
+153 VGFELLR
-160 AVVSETRAMYTEVAN
+160 AVVTDVRELYVGLAEELEALKGSVVGDGQA
-175 RLNAIK
+175 
-181 DKVLG
+181 D
-186 AGNENIA
+186 IA
-193 AAAERAERIVES
+193 AATERAERVVAS
-205 FGKDEASAA
+205 FGDEDKAEESIADTVAALDEAK
-214 ESVAQTL
+214 EGIGTL
-221 KALGEAE
+221 F
-228 EGVKTVLA
+228 A
-236 FAYDTERIFG
+236 FAYDAERIFG
-246 TGESGAGLS
+246 TGESGEGLS
-255 AIIGSAAEGEGALA
+255 SILGSAAGGSGALA
-269 NVSEREM
+269 GVSDGEM
-276 FAWLD
+276 LTWLD
-281 GVLAGFEEFGKSMT
+281 GMVSGLREFGASMT
-295 AEKIASVKAAL
+295 EEKTASVKAAL
-306 ASVRECFQGFAQPVA
+306 KSVRECFQGFAQPVA
-321 AVGDVMEWLR
+321 AVGDAMEWLR

-342 IVSYALSACN
+342 IVSYALSACD
-352 VIYERNAEDTYTYDF
+352 VIYERNAEGTYDF
-367 VRKLRLLAEEEN
+367 VRKLRLLAEEED

-425 IYAFALMAAQAESD
+425 IYAFALMAAQAESE

-444 TPDLVSMVSVLLT
+444 TPDLVSMISVLLT

-548 AVIGEYIDASYARL
+548 AVIGEYIDASYARR

>member
-1 MNVSFAKKRF
+1 MKAVFGTKKGADALRVLL
-11 AFRAAVAAAL
+11 AAVL
-21 VLLIVAMSAVC
+21 VVLLLASLCA
-32 LSACNDDDGP
+32 LAACNKNEP
-42 DPAAERAEAVNAL
+42 DPAKERADAVTRL
-55 KVNTLAALDAKWA
+55 ETNTLAALGEDWTPDVPRETLIRMPDCASYLEARRWVSLVAGVLSRSGVQTAK
-68 PGLTDADIISLHLE
+68 ISL
-82 RPGSY
+82 
-87 IEAALWTEML
+87 IADFAASEDGKRLL
-97 AEVVSA
+97 SDAANNADAVLGFVSA
-103 SRLQTGKIRTAAEF
+103 VGF
-117 IASDEGRKL
+117 
-126 FADAAGNLDS
+126 
-136 AMELV
+136 
-141 DALGL
+141 

-153 LGFDLLC
+153 VGFALLR
-160 AVVSETRAMYTEVAN
+160 AVVTDVRELYVGLAEELEALRGSVVGDGQA
-175 RLNAIK
+175 
-181 DKVLG
+181 D
-186 AGNENIA
+186 IA
-193 AAAERAERIVES
+193 AATERAERVVAS
-205 FGKDEASAA
+205 FGDEDKAEESIADTVAALDEAK
-214 ESVAQTL
+214 EGIGTL
-221 KALGEAE
+221 F
-228 EGVKTVLA
+228 A
-236 FAYDTERIFG
+236 FAYDAERIFG
-246 TGESGAGLS
+246 TGESGEGLS
-255 AIIGSAAEGEGALA
+255 SVLGSAAGGSGALA
-269 NVSEREM
+269 GVSDGEM
-276 FAWLD
+276 LTWLD
-281 GVLAGFEEFGKSMT
+281 GMVGGLREFGASMT
-295 AEKIASVKAAL
+295 EEKTASVKAAL
-306 ASVRECFQGFAQPVA
+306 KSVRECFQGFAQPVA

-342 IVSYALSACN
+342 IVSYALSACD

-367 VRKLRLLAEEEN
+367 VRKLRMLAEEED

-391 AELFLSFAESH
+391 AELFLSFAERH

>member
-1 MNVSFAKKRF
+1 MKAVFGTKKGADALRVLL
-11 AFRAAVAAAL
+11 AAVL
-21 VLLIVAMSAVC
+21 VVLLLASLCA
-32 LSACNDDDGP
+32 LAACNKNEP
-42 DPAAERAEAVNAL
+42 DPAKERADAVTRLETN
-55 KVNTLAALDAKWA
+55 VLAALGEDWTPDVPRETLIRMPDCASYLEARRWVSLVAGVLSRSGLQTAK
-68 PGLTDADIISLHLE
+68 ISL
-82 RPGSY
+82 
-87 IEAALWTEML
+87 IADFAASEDGKRLL
-97 AEVVSA
+97 SDAANNADAVLGFVSA
-103 SRLQTGKIRTAAEF
+103 VGF
-117 IASDEGRKL
+117 
-126 FADAAGNLDS
+126 
-136 AMELV
+136 
-141 DALGL
+141 

-153 LGFDLLC
+153 VGFALLR
-160 AVVSETRAMYTEVAN
+160 AVVTDVRELYVGLAEELEALKGSVVGDGQA
-175 RLNAIK
+175 
-181 DKVLG
+181 D
-186 AGNENIA
+186 IA
-193 AAAERAERIVES
+193 AATERAERVVAS
-205 FGKDEASAA
+205 FGDEDKAEESIADTVAALDEAK
-214 ESVAQTL
+214 EGIGTL
-221 KALGEAE
+221 F
-228 EGVKTVLA
+228 A
-236 FAYDTERIFG
+236 FAYDAERIFG
-246 TGESGAGLS
+246 TGESGEGLS
-255 AIIGSAAEGEGALA
+255 SVLGSAAGGSGALA
-269 NVSEREM
+269 GVSDGEM
-276 FAWLD
+276 LTWLD
-281 GVLAGFEEFGKSMT
+281 GMVGGLREFGASMT
-295 AEKIASVKAAL
+295 EEKTASVKAAL
-306 ASVRECFQGFAQPVA
+306 KSVRECFQGFAQPVA
-321 AVGDVMEWLR
+321 AVGDAMEWLR

-342 IVSYALSACN
+342 IVSYALSACD
-352 VIYERNAEDTYTYDF
+352 VIYERNAEGTYDF
-367 VRKLRLLAEEEN
+367 VRKLRLLAGEED

-391 AELFLSFAESH
+391 AELFLSFAERH

-444 TPDLVSMVSVLLT
+444 TPDLVSMISVLLT
-457 EVFGSLMDET
+457 EVFGSLMDEA

-499 NAGGAQVDINV
+499 NAGGAQVEINV

-577 DSAEATKLAEEVQSN
+577 DSAEATKLVEEVQSN

>member
-1 MNVSFAKKRF
+1 MKAVFGTKKGADALRVLL
-11 AFRAAVAAAL
+11 AAVL
-21 VLLIVAMSAVC
+21 VVLLLASLCA
-32 LSACNDDDGP
+32 LAACNKNEP
-42 DPAAERAEAVNAL
+42 DPAKERADAVTRL
-55 KVNTLAALDAKWA
+55 ETNTLAALGEDWTPDVPRETLIRMPDCASYLEARRWVSLVAGVLSRSGLQTAK
-68 PGLTDADIISLHLE
+68 ISL
-82 RPGSY
+82 
-87 IEAALWTEML
+87 IADFAASEDGKRLL
-97 AEVVSA
+97 SDAANNADAVLGFVSA
-103 SRLQTGKIRTAAEF
+103 VGF
-117 IASDEGRKL
+117 
-126 FADAAGNLDS
+126 
-136 AMELV
+136 
-141 DALGL
+141 

-153 LGFDLLC
+153 VGFALLR
-160 AVVSETRAMYTEVAN
+160 AVVTDVRELYVGLAEELEALKGSVVGDGQA
-175 RLNAIK
+175 
-181 DKVLG
+181 D
-186 AGNENIA
+186 IA
-193 AAAERAERIVES
+193 AATERAERVVAS
-205 FGKDEASAA
+205 FGDEDKAEESIADTVAALDEAK
-214 ESVAQTL
+214 EGIGTL
-221 KALGEAE
+221 F
-228 EGVKTVLA
+228 A
-236 FAYDTERIFG
+236 FAYDAERIFG
-246 TGESGAGLS
+246 TGESGEGLS
-255 AIIGSAAEGEGALA
+255 SVLGSAAGGSGALA
-269 NVSEREM
+269 GVSDGEM
-276 FAWLD
+276 LTWLD
-281 GVLAGFEEFGKSMT
+281 GMVGGLREFGASMT
-295 AEKIASVKAAL
+295 EEKTASVKAAL
-306 ASVRECFQGFAQPVA
+306 KSVRECFQGFAQPVA
-321 AVGDVMEWLR
+321 AVGDAMEWLR

-342 IVSYALSACN
+342 IVSYALSACD

-367 VRKLRLLAEEEN
+367 VRKLRLLAEEEDD
-379 EELRTVNTYALG
+379 ELRTVNTYALG
-391 AELFLSFAESH
+391 AELFLSFAKSH
-402 DAAELKGWIR
+402 NAAELKGWIR

-444 TPDLVSMVSVLLT
+444 TPDLVSMISVLLT

-577 DSAEATKLAEEVQSN
+577 DSAEATKLVEEVQSN

>member
-1 MNVSFAKKRF
+1 MKAVFGTKKGADALRVLL
-11 AFRAAVAAAL
+11 AAVL
-21 VLLIVAMSAVC
+21 VVLLLASLCA
-32 LSACNDDDGP
+32 LAACNKNEP
-42 DPAAERAEAVNAL
+42 DPAKERADAVTRL
-55 KVNTLAALDAKWA
+55 ETNTLAALGEDWTLDVPRETLIRMPDCASYLEARRWVSLVAGVLSRSGVQTAK
-68 PGLTDADIISLHLE
+68 ISL
-82 RPGSY
+82 
-87 IEAALWTEML
+87 IADFAASEDGKRLL
-97 AEVVSA
+97 SDAANNADAVLGFVSA
-103 SRLQTGKIRTAAEF
+103 VGF
-117 IASDEGRKL
+117 
-126 FADAAGNLDS
+126 
-136 AMELV
+136 
-141 DALGL
+141 

-153 LGFDLLC
+153 VGFALLR
-160 AVVSETRAMYTEVAN
+160 AVVTDVRELYVGLAEELEALKGSVVGDGQADIT
-175 RLNAIK
+175 
-181 DKVLG
+181 
-186 AGNENIA
+186 A
-193 AAAERAERIVES
+193 ATERAERVVAS
-205 FGKDEASAA
+205 FGDEDKAEESIADTVAALDEAK
-214 ESVAQTL
+214 EGIGTL
-221 KALGEAE
+221 F
-228 EGVKTVLA
+228 A
-236 FAYDTERIFG
+236 FAYDAERIFG
-246 TGESGAGLS
+246 TGESGEGLS
-255 AIIGSAAEGEGALA
+255 SVLGSVAGGSGALA
-269 NVSEREM
+269 GVSDGEM
-276 FAWLD
+276 LTWLD
-281 GVLAGFEEFGKSMT
+281 GVVGGLREFGASMT
-295 AEKIASVKAAL
+295 EEKTASVKAAL
-306 ASVRECFQGFAQPVA
+306 KSVRECFQGFAQPVA
-321 AVGDVMEWLR
+321 AVGDAMEWLR

-342 IVSYALSACN
+342 IVSYALSACD

-367 VRKLRLLAEEEN
+367 VHKLRLLAEEED

-425 IYAFALMAAQAESD
+425 IYAFALMAAQAESE

-548 AVIGEYIDASYARL
+548 AVIGEYIDASYARR

-569 SVGYITDA
+569 DVGYITDA

>member
-1 MNVSFAKKRF
+1 MKAVFGTKKGADALRVLL
-11 AFRAAVAAAL
+11 AAVL
-21 VLLIVAMSAVC
+21 VVLLLASLCA
-32 LSACNDDDGP
+32 LAACNKNEP
-42 DPAAERAEAVNAL
+42 DPAKERADAVTRL
-55 KVNTLAALDAKWA
+55 ETNTLAALGEGWTPDVPRETLIRMPDCASYLEARRWVSLVAEVLSRSGLQTAK
-68 PGLTDADIISLHLE
+68 ISL
-82 RPGSY
+82 
-87 IEAALWTEML
+87 IADFAASEDGKRLL
-97 AEVVSA
+97 SDAANNADAVLGFVSA
-103 SRLQTGKIRTAAEF
+103 VGF
-117 IASDEGRKL
+117 
-126 FADAAGNLDS
+126 
-136 AMELV
+136 
-141 DALGL
+141 

-153 LGFDLLC
+153 VGFALLR
-160 AVVSETRAMYTEVAN
+160 AVVTDVRELYVGLAEELEALRGSVVGDGQA
-175 RLNAIK
+175 
-181 DKVLG
+181 D
-186 AGNENIA
+186 IA
-193 AAAERAERIVES
+193 AATERAERVVAS
-205 FGKDEASAA
+205 FGDEDKAEESIADTVAALDEAK
-214 ESVAQTL
+214 EGIGTL
-221 KALGEAE
+221 F
-228 EGVKTVLA
+228 A
-236 FAYDTERIFG
+236 FAYDAERIFG
-246 TGESGAGLS
+246 TGESGEGLS
-255 AIIGSAAEGEGALA
+255 SILGSAAGGSGALA
-269 NVSEREM
+269 GVSDGEM
-276 FAWLD
+276 LTWLD
-281 GVLAGFEEFGKSMT
+281 GMVGGLREFGASMT
-295 AEKIASVKAAL
+295 EEKTASVKAAL
-306 ASVRECFQGFAQPVA
+306 KSVRECFQGFAQPVA
-321 AVGDVMEWLR
+321 AVGDAMEWLR

-342 IVSYALSACN
+342 IVSYALSACD
-352 VIYERNAEDTYTYDF
+352 VIYERNAEGTYDF
-367 VRKLRLLAEEEN
+367 VRKLRLLAGEED

-391 AELFLSFAESH
+391 AELFLSFAERH

-444 TPDLVSMVSVLLT
+444 TPDLVSMISVLLT

-499 NAGGAQVDINV
+499 NAGGAQVEINV

-577 DSAEATKLAEEVQSN
+577 DSAEATKLVEEVQSN

>member
-1 MNVSFAKKRF
+1 MKAVFGTKKGADALRVLL
-11 AFRAAVAAAL
+11 AAVL
-21 VLLIVAMSAVC
+21 VVLLLASLCA
-32 LSACNDDDGP
+32 LAACNKNEP
-42 DPAAERAEAVNAL
+42 DPAKERADAVTRL
-55 KVNTLAALDAKWA
+55 ETNTLAALGEDWTPDVPRETLIRMPDCASYLEARRWVSLVAGVLSRSGLQTAK
-68 PGLTDADIISLHLE
+68 ISL
-82 RPGSY
+82 
-87 IEAALWTEML
+87 IADFAASEDGKRLL
-97 AEVVSA
+97 SDAANNADAVLGFVSA
-103 SRLQTGKIRTAAEF
+103 VGF
-117 IASDEGRKL
+117 
-126 FADAAGNLDS
+126 
-136 AMELV
+136 
-141 DALGL
+141 

-153 LGFDLLC
+153 VGFELLR
-160 AVVSETRAMYTEVAN
+160 AVVTDVRDLYVGLAEELEALKGSVVGDGQA
-175 RLNAIK
+175 
-181 DKVLG
+181 D
-186 AGNENIA
+186 IA
-193 AAAERAERIVES
+193 AATERAERVVAS
-205 FGKDEASAA
+205 FGDEDKAEESIADTVAALDEAK
-214 ESVAQTL
+214 EGIGTL
-221 KALGEAE
+221 F
-228 EGVKTVLA
+228 A
-236 FAYDTERIFG
+236 FAYDAERIFG
-246 TGESGAGLS
+246 TGESGEGLS
-255 AIIGSAAEGEGALA
+255 SVLGSAAGGSGALA
-269 NVSEREM
+269 GVSDGEM
-276 FAWLD
+276 LTWLD
-281 GVLAGFEEFGKSMT
+281 GMVGGLREFGASMT
-295 AEKIASVKAAL
+295 EEKTASVKAAL
-306 ASVRECFQGFAQPVA
+306 KSVRECFQGFAQPVA
-321 AVGDVMEWLR
+321 AVGDAMEWLR

-342 IVSYALSACN
+342 IVSYALSACD

-367 VRKLRLLAEEEN
+367 VHKLRLLAEEED

-391 AELFLSFAESH
+391 AELFLSFAVSH

-444 TPDLVSMVSVLLT
+444 TPDLVSMISVLLT

-499 NAGGAQVDINV
+499 NAGGAQVEINV

-548 AVIGEYIDASYARL
+548 AVIGEYIDASYARR

-577 DSAEATKLAEEVQSN
+577 DSAEATKLVEEVQSN

>member
-1 MNVSFAKKRF
+1 MKAVFGTKKSADALRVLL
-11 AFRAAVAAAL
+11 AAVL
-21 VLLIVAMSAVC
+21 VVLLLASLCA
-32 LSACNDDDGP
+32 LAACNKNEP
-42 DPAAERAEAVNAL
+42 DPAKERADAVTGLETN
-55 KVNTLAALDAKWA
+55 VLAALGEDWTPDVPRETLIRMPDCASYLEARRWVSLVAGVLSRSGLQTAK
-68 PGLTDADIISLHLE
+68 ISL
-82 RPGSY
+82 
-87 IEAALWTEML
+87 IADFAASEDGKRLL
-97 AEVVSA
+97 SDAANNADAVLGFVSA
-103 SRLQTGKIRTAAEF
+103 VGF
-117 IASDEGRKL
+117 
-126 FADAAGNLDS
+126 
-136 AMELV
+136 
-141 DALGL
+141 

-153 LGFDLLC
+153 VGFALLR
-160 AVVSETRAMYTEVAN
+160 AVVTDVRELYVGLAEELEALRGSVVGDGQA
-175 RLNAIK
+175 
-181 DKVLG
+181 D
-186 AGNENIA
+186 IA
-193 AAAERAERIVES
+193 AATERAERVVAS
-205 FGKDEASAA
+205 FGDEDKAEESIADTVAALDEAK
-214 ESVAQTL
+214 EGIGTL
-221 KALGEAE
+221 F
-228 EGVKTVLA
+228 A
-236 FAYDTERIFG
+236 FAYDAERIFG
-246 TGESGAGLS
+246 TGESGEGLS
-255 AIIGSAAEGEGALA
+255 SVLGSAAGGSGALA
-269 NVSEREM
+269 GVSDGEM
-276 FAWLD
+276 LTWLD
-281 GVLAGFEEFGKSMT
+281 GVVGGLREFGASMT
-295 AEKIASVKAAL
+295 EEKTASVKAAL
-306 ASVRECFQGFAQPVA
+306 KSVRECFQGFAQPVA
-321 AVGDVMEWLR
+321 AVGDAMEWLR

-342 IVSYALSACN
+342 IVSYALSACD

-367 VRKLRLLAEEEN
+367 VHKLRLLAEEED

-402 DAAELKGWIR
+402 NAAELKGWIR

-444 TPDLVSMVSVLLT
+444 TPDLVSMISVLLT

-499 NAGGAQVDINV
+499 NAGGAQVEINV

-577 DSAEATKLAEEVQSN
+577 DSAEATKLVEEVQSN

>member
-1 MNVSFAKKRF
+1 MKAVFGTKKGADALRVLL
-11 AFRAAVAAAL
+11 AAVL
-21 VLLIVAMSAVC
+21 VVLLLASLFTLA
-32 LSACNDDDGP
+32 ACNKNEP
-42 DPAAERAEAVNAL
+42 DPAKERADAVTRFEANV
-55 KVNTLAALDAKWA
+55 LAALGEDWTLDVPRDTLIRMPDCASYLEARRWVSLVAGVLSRSGLQTAK
-68 PGLTDADIISLHLE
+68 ISL
-82 RPGSY
+82 
-87 IEAALWTEML
+87 IADFAASEDGKRLL
-97 AEVVSA
+97 SDAANNADAVLGFVSA
-103 SRLQTGKIRTAAEF
+103 VGF
-117 IASDEGRKL
+117 
-126 FADAAGNLDS
+126 
-136 AMELV
+136 
-141 DALGL
+141 

-153 LGFDLLC
+153 VGFELLR
-160 AVVSETRAMYTEVAN
+160 AVVTDVRELYVGLAEELEALKGSVVGDGQA
-175 RLNAIK
+175 
-181 DKVLG
+181 D
-186 AGNENIA
+186 IA
-193 AAAERAERIVES
+193 AATERAERVVAS
-205 FGKDEASAA
+205 FGDEDKAEESIADTVAALDEAK
-214 ESVAQTL
+214 EGIGTL
-221 KALGEAE
+221 F
-228 EGVKTVLA
+228 A
-236 FAYDTERIFG
+236 FAYDAERIFG
-246 TGESGAGLS
+246 TGESGEGLS
-255 AIIGSAAEGEGALA
+255 SVLGSAAGGSGALA
-269 NVSEREM
+269 GVSDGEM
-276 FAWLD
+276 LTWLD
-281 GVLAGFEEFGKSMT
+281 GVVSGLREFGASMT
-295 AEKIASVKAAL
+295 EEKTASVKAAL
-306 ASVRECFQGFAQPVA
+306 KSVRECFQGFAQPVA
-321 AVGDVMEWLR
+321 AVGDAMEWLR

-342 IVSYALSACN
+342 IVSYALSACD

-367 VRKLRLLAEEEN
+367 VHKLRLLAEEED

-391 AELFLSFAESH
+391 AELFLSFADSH

-499 NAGGAQVDINV
+499 NAGGVQVDINV

-537 TDGDALADKAT
+537 TDGEALADKAT

>member
-1 MNVSFAKKRF
+1 MKAVFGTKKGADALRVML
-11 AFRAAVAAAL
+11 AAVL
-21 VLLIVAMSAVC
+21 VVLLLASLCA
-32 LSACNDDDGP
+32 LAACNKNEP
-42 DPAAERAEAVNAL
+42 DPAKERADAVTRL
-55 KVNTLAALDAKWA
+55 ETNTLAALGEGWTPDVPRETLIRMPDCASYLEARRWVSLVAEVLSRSGLQTAK
-68 PGLTDADIISLHLE
+68 ISL
-82 RPGSY
+82 
-87 IEAALWTEML
+87 IADFAASEDGKRLL
-97 AEVVSA
+97 SDAANNADAVLGFVSA
-103 SRLQTGKIRTAAEF
+103 VGF
-117 IASDEGRKL
+117 
-126 FADAAGNLDS
+126 
-136 AMELV
+136 
-141 DALGL
+141 

-153 LGFDLLC
+153 VGFALLR
-160 AVVSETRAMYTEVAN
+160 AVVTDVRELYVGLAEELEALRGSVVGDGQA
-175 RLNAIK
+175 
-181 DKVLG
+181 D
-186 AGNENIA
+186 IA
-193 AAAERAERIVES
+193 AATERAERVVAS
-205 FGKDEASAA
+205 FGDEDKAEESIADTVAALDEAK
-214 ESVAQTL
+214 EGIGTL
-221 KALGEAE
+221 F
-228 EGVKTVLA
+228 A
-236 FAYDTERIFG
+236 FAYDAERIFG
-246 TGESGAGLS
+246 TGESGEGLS
-255 AIIGSAAEGEGALA
+255 SILGSAAGGSGALA
-269 NVSEREM
+269 GVSDGEM
-276 FAWLD
+276 LTWLD
-281 GVLAGFEEFGKSMT
+281 GMVSGLREFGASMT
-295 AEKIASVKAAL
+295 EEKTASVKAAL
-306 ASVRECFQGFAQPVA
+306 KSVRECFQGFAQPVA
-321 AVGDVMEWLR
+321 AVGDAMEWLR

-342 IVSYALSACN
+342 IVSYALSACD
-352 VIYERNAEDTYTYDF
+352 VIYERNAEGTYDF
-367 VRKLRLLAEEEN
+367 VHKLRLLAEEED

-402 DAAELKGWIR
+402 NAAELKGWIR

-444 TPDLVSMVSVLLT
+444 TPDLVSMISVLLT

-499 NAGGAQVDINV
+499 NAGGAQVEINV

-577 DSAEATKLAEEVQSN
+577 DSAEATKLVEEVQSN